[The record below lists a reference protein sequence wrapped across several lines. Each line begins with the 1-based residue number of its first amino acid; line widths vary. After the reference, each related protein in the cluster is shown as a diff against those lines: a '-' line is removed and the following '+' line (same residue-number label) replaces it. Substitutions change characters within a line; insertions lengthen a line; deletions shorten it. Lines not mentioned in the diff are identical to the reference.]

1 MTFFLELLAYDA
13 EGLDV
18 SSKKFAERKPHKVI
32 AMMKGFSKPRYKV
45 NVLKVEVPVNMKYV
59 ASFGSSEAVYT
70 REEALCYFKEQSD
83 ATQIPFIFLSAGV
96 SAMMF
101 QETLRFAKDAG
112 SRFNGV
118 LCGRATWTKAVE
130 VYMREGK
137 DQTIEWLRTKGRK
150 NIEELGRTV
159 VACGTAWE

>member
-1 MTFFLELLAYDA
+1 
-13 EGLDV
+13 
-18 SSKKFAERKPHKVI
+18 
-32 AMMKGFSKPRYKV
+32 
-45 NVLKVEVPVNMKYV
+45 
-59 ASFGSSEAVYT
+59 
-70 REEALCYFKEQSD
+70 
-83 ATQIPFIFLSAGV
+83 
-96 SAMMF
+96 MMF

-118 LCGRATWTKAVE
+118 LCGCATWAKAVE